1 MAASKPQCINCE
13 KTGLPILPLRYTVL
27 PKTVKATIPAGIAGH
42 RVTDV
47 ALAEHK
53 YGLRTLR
60 EGWVYL
66 YYEVG
71 ARGSQYWE
79 IYQVT
84 ADGRLWKKPPN
95 VFAQPDVH
103 PACAQCAIAVP
114 MDIIAIEQPEK
125 CTGKVYIAFSEM
137 PWHEKTRD
145 RYQKDEAVRRAR
157 MQVIQPSEWIGSGHD
172 SGGHAIVATQQTIDD
187 VLEYMPGFD
196 PKQLSVLDE
205 KQRFS
210 KDDGSYSEALLHRE
224 ISRYPL
230 SIRQASPLSASQA
243 LVDLMKRVGTIE
255 DEDGGGNPPE
265 HHPPMLLALWDAI
278 GNAHELNGF
287 RNDPVSWLDRYA
299 SQAEVGLKVM
309 ALNDIDQAQ
318 QIVYSREKHGVEDRE
333 AMAKEAH
340 AMTALGR
347 PGAQSALAAQRASA
361 LASADP
367 ARTAQINAY
376 YDDMNWMA
384 ANNIPGSYQ
393 TRLTQI
399 GRATSAGSASSQVPY
414 TGPYRDEIMN
424 EARSY
429 AKAQPGF
436 HDRDVRTMQ
445 TYGWHWYE
453 QRLVRSEIE
462 QFRKPYTK
470 LKDAVYDLQEAR
482 SDDVGKWLRA
492 PLLHDTF
499 EDYYCDDLSN
509 ATDFEAA
516 VATAIDG
523 LGSTPK
529 GKAIIDDLVT
539 RWDPLQK
546 DSLVWRAVAMN
557 HPAGRAELAKLLA
570 SAREHKETP
579 LEEKG
584 VEFVY
589 AAIEKIAKLTENY
602 KKYSEL
608 ALEEDPKKISPL
620 GAKYKADERD
630 IAIMA
635 AGDCIFE
642 KFRINQLGDFVGEK
656 IIQTLFLQRAGIP
669 KSDALALVRKQ
680 AVLEKKSRL
689 EVLQR
694 LKTARSMLDAPRPGE
709 LEATKELYQTWN
721 ALKAEKDETALK
733 ELRMG
738 RIAAIAALCE
748 LVNFWHLLSEA
759 KDEDSYIKLGNSAL
773 SLCAAVI
780 TIAMTPYYGV
790 LKNSVRTMSWKLVG
804 GFLSAGGAILQA
816 WMDARSAGRK
826 RKSGQYDVMLVLYG
840 KATVGVG
847 MSAAFV
853 IDAMST
859 AAPLFK
865 KLAARTGRQV
875 VMNAVAS
882 ATEKIAAAAALR
894 AVVVLTSFE
903 GAIVLTVIQYAASCL
918 TPDALESWCSRCAFG
933 TGRESY
939 LRFVKDHTVKRY
951 AEMAEQEKSFSDA
964 MTGVE

>member
-13 KTGLPILPLRYTVL
+13 KTGLPILPVRYTVL
-27 PKTVKATIPAGIAGH
+27 PKTIKATIPAGITGH

-66 YYEVG
+66 FYEVG

-137 PWHEKTRD
+137 PWHEKTRE
-145 RYQKDEAVRRAR
+145 RYQKDEALRRAR
-157 MQVIQPSEWIGSGHD
+157 MQVVQPSAWIGSGHD

-196 PKQLSVLDE
+196 PKQLTVLDD

-210 KDDGSYSEALLHRE
+210 NDDGSYSEDLLHRE
-224 ISRYPL
+224 VSRYPL
-230 SIRQASPLSASQA
+230 SIRQASPHSASQA
-243 LVDLMKRVGTIE
+243 LVSLMESVGAIE
-255 DEDGGGNPPE
+255 TDDAGRNPPP

-287 RNDPVSWLDRYA
+287 RNDPVSWLDRYG
-299 SQAEVGLKVM
+299 SQAELGMKVM
-309 ALNDIDQAQ
+309 ALHDIDQAQ
-318 QIVYSREKHGVEDRE
+318 QIVYSREKQAEENQE
-333 AMAKEAH
+333 AMAKQAH

-347 PGAQSALAAQRASA
+347 PGAQSALATQRATA
-361 LASADP
+361 LAGADP
-367 ARTAQINAY
+367 ARASQINAY

-399 GRATSAGSASSQVPY
+399 GRATSAGSASSRVPY

-436 HDRDVRTMQ
+436 HDRDVREMQ
-445 TYGWHWYE
+445 TYGWSWYE
-453 QRLVRSEIE
+453 QRLVRSQIE

-470 LKDAVYDLQEAR
+470 LKDAVYSLQEAR

-509 ATDFEAA
+509 TTDFEVA
-516 VATAIDG
+516 VAMAIDG

-539 RWDPLQK
+539 RWDPVQK

-570 SAREHKETP
+570 SAREHKDAP

-584 VEFVY
+584 VELVY
-589 AAIEKIAKLTENY
+589 KAIERIGKLTESY

-608 ALEEDPKKISPL
+608 ALEENPNKISPM
-620 GAKYKADERD
+620 GAKYKAEGRD
-630 IAIMA
+630 VLVMAI
-635 AGDCIFE
+635 GDRVFE

-656 IIQTLFLQRAGIP
+656 IVQTLLLQRAGIP
-669 KSDALALVRKQ
+669 VKDALELVRKQ
-680 AVLEKKSRL
+680 ALLEKKSRL
-689 EVLQR
+689 EVMQR
-694 LKTARSMLDAPRPGE
+694 IHTARAF
-709 LEATKELYQTWN
+709 LEAPAADGMIATKGLYETWD
-721 ALKAEKDETALK
+721 ALKLEKDETALK
-733 ELRMG
+733 ELRSG
-738 RIAAIAALCE
+738 RIAVVAALCE
-748 LVNFWHLLSEA
+748 LVNFWHLATGA
-759 KDEDSYIKLGNSAL
+759 KDEDTVNKLVVSGA
-773 SLCAAVI
+773 SLCSAII
-780 TIAMTPYYGV
+780 TITMTPYYGA
-790 LKNSVRTMSWKLVG
+790 LKDSSRTLGWKFLG
-804 GFLSAGGAILQA
+804 GFLSGVGAYASA
-816 WMDARSAGRK
+816 WSDWRATLEKK
-826 RKSGQYDVMLVLYG
+826 RKGQSDVAVVLG
-840 KATVGVG
+840 LKTLMGTFVGT
-847 MSAAFV
+847 AFMF
-853 IDAMST
+853 DAVST

-865 KLAARTGRQV
+865 RLAARTGSRV
-875 VMNAVAS
+875 VISVVRGVTRGLATQTVLRGVAF
-882 ATEKIAAAAALR
+882 
-894 AVVVLTSFE
+894 LTSWD
-903 GAIVLTVIQYAASCL
+903 AIIILTALDYAATLL
-918 TPDALESWCSRCAFG
+918 TPDALEAWCSRCAFG
-933 TGRESY
+933 TGKEARIR
-939 LRFVKDHTVKRY
+939 LVDHTVKKY
-951 AEMAEQEKSFSDA
+951 TDMKEQEKDFNKA
-964 MTGVE
+964 MAGMQ